1 MLPAAVRFDRGSPT
15 LQISNASRI
24 PDREV
29 RRVVA
34 AIQEQVDLHFFP
46 LWGWRAQLVF
56 DPARQTKRKGA
67 MHIVLKNSNRAGEPG
82 YHFSEGVPEAEVFTR
97 SPGGHILKD
106 WDATLSHEVLEMIAD
121 PGVNLYALG
130 HVQHARRRRRA
141 FVALEV
147 CDPVQECLYSIG
159 DVKVS
164 DFVTPEWYEPER
176 QRGSTK
182 FSYLSAVERPFELAA
197 GGYVD
202 AFVNGRF
209 TTVFGPA
216 ADRKE
221 KRYRRAIRGPLVF
234 GAIYDGTNR
243 AENPC
248 PCS

>member
-15 LQISNASRI
+15 LQISNDSRVS
-24 PDREV
+24 DRRV
-29 RRVVA
+29 GRVVA

-46 LWGWRAQLVF
+46 LWGWRARLVF
-56 DPARQTKRKGA
+56 NPERKQKLKDA
-67 MHIVLKNSNRAGEPG
+67 MHIVLKNSNRAGDPG

-97 SPGGHILKD
+97 SPGGRLLRD

-130 HVQHARRRRRA
+130 HVRRAGRRRRA

-147 CDPVQECLYSIG
+147 CDPVQECVYSIG

-182 FSYLSAVERPFELAA
+182 FSFREAVEAPFELAD

-209 TTVFGPA
+209 ITVFGQA
-216 ADRKE
+216 ADPKE
-221 KRYRRAIRGPLVF
+221 KRYRRAIRRQ
-234 GAIYDGTNR
+234 AAR
-243 AENPC
+243 AEP
-248 PCS
+248 SA